1 MKIAFYAP
9 LKAPTHAVPS
19 GDRRMARL
27 LIDALAGAGHE
38 VELASTLRSYEGK
51 GDASRQAA
59 IRSRGAVEATSLV
72 RRYRAAARR
81 TRPAAWFTYH
91 LYHKAPDWLGPEV
104 GHALRIP
111 YLVAEASF
119 APKQAEG
126 RWADGHAA
134 VAAALARA
142 DAVLAMTADDAE
154 CLRPMVRAPERLLH
168 LPPFL
173 DVAPYR
179 MARTQRASHR
189 TRIAADLGIDAGRP
203 WLLAAA
209 MMRAGDKLAS
219 YRQLGAALGR
229 LTDREWR
236 LIVVGAGAARA
247 DVVAALAGLGAERVT
262 YAGALPPEGLPA
274 FYAAADALVWPA
286 VNEAYGMA
294 VLEAQAAGLP
304 VVAGRVRGVADV
316 VRSGETGLLT
326 PAGDDGAFAA
336 AVSRLLADHGLRA
349 RLGAAAA
356 ETVEARHGMAAATA
370 VLEQALAIAGA
381 SS

>member
-9 LKAPTHAVPS
+9 LKAPSHAVPS
-19 GDRRMARL
+19 GDRRMAGL

-51 GDASRQAA
+51 GDATRQAA
-59 IRSRGAVEATSLV
+59 IRSRGAVEAAALV

-119 APKQAEG
+119 APKQAKG

-142 DAVLAMTADDAE
+142 DAVLALTADDAE
-154 CLRPMVRAPERLLH
+154 CLRPMVRAPERLLN

-179 MARTQRASHR
+179 MARAQRASHR

-229 LTDREWR
+229 LSDREWR

-326 PAGDDGAFAA
+326 PAGDDGAFAD

-356 ETVEARHGMAAATA
+356 KTVEARHGMAAATA
-370 VLEQALAIAGA
+370 VLEQALAIADA
-381 SS
+381 DS